1 MTSRARPALHITLHP
16 LRVAGSNFRAG
27 EHVTVIVNIPP
38 GMLTARG
45 LAAEDG
51 SFVVDFPSVEGVP
64 RGLRVRA
71 TGSDGSAA
79 IYAPRPPQISPFT
92 N

>member
-27 EHVTVIVNIPP
+27 EHVTVIVNMPP
-38 GMLTARG
+38 GMLTGRG

-51 SFVVDFPSVEGVP
+51 SFVVDFPRVEDVP

-71 TGSDGSAA
+71 TGSEGSAA
-79 IYAPRPPQISPFT
+79 IYAPRPSRT
-92 N
+92 SASGD